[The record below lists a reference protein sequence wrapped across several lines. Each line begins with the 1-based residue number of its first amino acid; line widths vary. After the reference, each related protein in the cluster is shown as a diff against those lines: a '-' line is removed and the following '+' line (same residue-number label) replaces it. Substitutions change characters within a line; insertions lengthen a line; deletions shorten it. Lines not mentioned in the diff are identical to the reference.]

1 MTAEEPTDTRSGTTD
16 EVRNPRRETN
26 LGAAVLIIATTV
38 IYGLVLAGFFVALGR
53 VDRYVPSPWWA
64 SGWVAIAGYMAW
76 WSIFFLGSEERAE
89 YAGIDFPLFR
99 PFERFVERRVTT
111 LPTFLEFQ
119 TPRVAVGVDT
129 SPDGARQEG
138 SQDPADAIDDLAQ
151 KAGQTI
157 QTVSA
162 IVGFALL
169 IFSFTVNF
177 LLSNEATLSAV
188 DSDLLIVIALV
199 QIVSIVAILIGME
212 SLDTSINAF
221 TRMDWA
227 ERYRTSSAYYRTGI
241 YYYYRGLVLLIF
253 SAFLFTMIVHPAVTV
268 VGVAVFAVLGY
279 RYWFGYTG

>member
-1 MTAEEPTDTRSGTTD
+1 MTAVGPEGRQSDPEGNRD
-16 EVRNPRRETN
+16 PRRETD
-26 LGAAVLIIATTV
+26 LDAAVLIVLTTA
-38 IYGLVLAGFFVALGR
+38 IYGVVLAAVFIALGR
-53 VDRYVPSPWWA
+53 VNRYVASPWWA
-64 SGWVAIAGYMAW
+64 LGWLSIVGYVAW

-89 YAGIDFPLFR
+89 YAGVDFPLFR
-99 PFERFVERRVTT
+99 PLERFVEARVTT

-119 TPRVAVGVDT
+119 TPRVAVQT
-129 SPDGARQEG
+129 DGESRNADDHV
-138 SQDPADAIDDLAQ
+138 SQDPAEAIDDLAD

-177 LLSNEATLSAV
+177 LLSNEATLSTV

-221 TRMDWA
+221 TRMDWSA
-227 ERYRTSSAYYRTGI
+227 RYRTSSAYYRTGI

-268 VGVAVFAVLGY
+268 VGVSVFAVLGY
-279 RYWFGYTG
+279 RYWFGYSG